1 MGGKLQK
8 EFFTQKTLFCML
20 YLQYLKDLKE
30 SKKKPFDTKMTSI
43 TSIKTNISSN
53 LFAQFSFDRQCQ
65 ENVTLSQFYKMCAK
79 PMLYRNVI
87 SSPSTNCFLLA
98 YDIFQMQLVEGEAT
112 VSLSQEL

>member
-8 EFFTQKTLFCML
+8 EFFTQKTIL
-20 YLQYLKDLKE
+20 YVVPSIFKRPKKKQ
-30 SKKKPFDTKMTSI
+30 KKKPFDTKMTII

-53 LFAQFSFDRQCQ
+53 LLAQSSFDRQCQ
-65 ENVTLSQFYKMCAK
+65 NLTLSQFYKMCAK

-87 SSPSTNCFLLA
+87 SSSLTNCFLLA